1 MLGYGTV
8 LLLMAIL
15 VGSVMFMVQDLL
27 GVINNFATYQL
38 PVQTRAQELGLQ
50 YTRQISAI
58 QGYLASGDHRFV
70 IQYQNSAE
78 ESAQNLKLLQEE
90 VRGETKEA
98 FELVNETVDNYLPHP
113 EYVLTLYNNH
123 GLAHAVNYLTQAAAP
138 ANSQLMNALD
148 NFIAEANKEME
159 READLALALAERAK
173 GISLGLFAI
182 SILIGA
188 VLAYTIMNSTRKS
201 VSKGIQMAQ
210 ALAEGDLTV
219 QVKTGGDE
227 IGGLVKELNRA
238 TQQLRGML
246 SVATEVTESIYRGA
260 KESTQA
266 VGAVF
271 HNAEA
276 IANSTEEVSNGLQE
290 VSTSAQQINAASN
303 ALRAAISSMEERARL
318 GSVEAQKIE
327 EKAAD
332 LKEQANAAV
341 KRAEDIYHKEE
352 RDLNLAL
359 EESQVVQQIVG
370 LTQSIAGIAE
380 QTNLLALNAAIEAAR
395 AGENGKGFAVVAD
408 EIRKLAVESAETA
421 SNIKALVEQAMAAHA
436 HLAEGAR
443 HVLSFIKDVV
453 RPDYDRLVATG
464 EQYEKDARAMLALMN
479 EFSATAGSLAN
490 EVNRVVLALNSM
502 TETIEAGAAGS
513 QQLAAAS
520 AQVTTELE
528 QVQLLMEE
536 LMLQGDRLTGEIARF
551 RLTKED

>member
-1 MLGYGTV
+1 
-8 LLLMAIL
+8 
-15 VGSVMFMVQDLL
+15 
-27 GVINNFATYQL
+27 
-38 PVQTRAQELGLQ
+38 
-50 YTRQISAI
+50 
-58 QGYLASGDHRFV
+58 
-70 IQYQNSAE
+70 
-78 ESAQNLKLLQEE
+78 
-90 VRGETKEA
+90 
-98 FELVNETVDNYLPHP
+98 
-113 EYVLTLYNNH
+113 
-123 GLAHAVNYLTQAAAP
+123 
-138 ANSQLMNALD
+138 
-148 NFIAEANKEME
+148 
-159 READLALALAERAK
+159 
-173 GISLGLFAI
+173 
-182 SILIGA
+182 
-188 VLAYTIMNSTRKS
+188 MNSTRKS
-201 VSKGIQMAQ
+201 VSKGIEMAQ

-246 SVATEVTESIYRGA
+246 SVATEVTEDLPGS
-260 KESTQA
+260 KKSTKA

-290 VSTSAQQINAASN
+290 VSISAQQINAASN

-359 EESQVVQQIVG
+359 EKSQVVQQIVG

-408 EIRKLAVESAETA
+408 EIRKLAVEFAETA

-520 AQVTTELE
+520 AQVTLNWN
-528 QVQLLMEE
+528 
-536 LMLQGDRLTGEIARF
+536 RYSYSW
-551 RLTKED
+551 KN